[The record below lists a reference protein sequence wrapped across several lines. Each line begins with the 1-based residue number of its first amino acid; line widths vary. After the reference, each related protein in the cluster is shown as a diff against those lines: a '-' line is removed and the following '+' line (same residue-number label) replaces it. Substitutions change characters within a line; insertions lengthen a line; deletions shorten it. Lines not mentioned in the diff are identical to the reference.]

1 MSAICSAADRSSSAA
16 RGMIFWID
24 AQLSPQLAS
33 WLAQRFGVTA
43 FAVRD
48 LGLRDA
54 TDRAIFDA
62 ARAAGAVVISKDRD
76 FPELLARVGPP
87 PQVIWV
93 TCGNTSNA
101 RMRQIFEILFPQALT
116 LLQGGDALVEI
127 ADLS

>member
-1 MSAICSAADRSSSAA
+1 
-16 RGMIFWID
+16 MIFWFD
-24 AQLSPQLAS
+24 AQLSPQLAP

-43 FAVRD
+43 YAVRD

-62 ARAAGAVVISKDRD
+62 ARAAGVVVITKDRD
-76 FPELLARVGPP
+76 FPDLLARLGPP

-93 TCGNTSNA
+93 TCGNTSNT
-101 RMRQIFEILFPQALT
+101 RMRQIFEALFPQALL

-127 ADLS
+127 TDVP